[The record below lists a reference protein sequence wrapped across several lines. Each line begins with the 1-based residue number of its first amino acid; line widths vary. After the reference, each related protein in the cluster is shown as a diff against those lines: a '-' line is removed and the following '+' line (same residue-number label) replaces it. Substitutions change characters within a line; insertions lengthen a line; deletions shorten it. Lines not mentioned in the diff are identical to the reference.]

1 MAIESINL
9 GTAPND
15 GTGDDLRSGG
25 NKVNKNFE
33 EVLTFTG
40 GAQYIDDFYTASNP
54 LVITSGNTAKL
65 TCNNATV
72 IDGNVESN
80 PLIIQEGSRVK
91 LTCDNDTVIDGNVP
105 PEFSDTMWNPNTNK
119 LVAVN
124 DKDRFITEIRFK
136 AKNSVLS
143 GFFDIEI
150 DIGGTQNVISKQ
162 SEVFTKSANNEQS
175 FKTVFVY
182 FTGATFIENGGDI
195 FITALNGDM
204 SIYDIKILPT
214 RIHKG
219 Y

>member
-1 MAIESINL
+1 MAIQNINL
-9 GTAPND
+9 GTTPND

-25 NKVNKNFE
+25 NKINKNFE

-40 GAQYIDDFYTASNP
+40 GAQYIDDLY
-54 LVITSGNTAKL
+54 K
-65 TCNNATV
+65 
-72 IDGNVESN
+72 ESS

-105 PEFSDTMWNPNTNK
+105 PEFSGTMWNPNTNK

-182 FTGATFIENGGDI
+182 FTGATFIQNGGDI

-204 SIYDIKILPT
+204 SIYDIEIVPT
-214 RIHKG
+214 RIHRG
-219 Y
+219 R

>member
-72 IDGNVESN
+72 IDGNV
-80 PLIIQEGSRVK
+80 
-91 LTCDNDTVIDGNVP
+91 P
-105 PEFSDTMWNPNTNK
+105 PEFSNGMWDPTINR

-136 AKNSVLS
+136 AECSVNNGHFRIDLNIDGSLGVINSYTNVFAKSSGIVQLFKNDFILYS
-143 GFFDIEI
+143 G
-150 DIGGTQNVISKQ
+150 S
-162 SEVFTKSANNEQS
+162 
-175 FKTVFVY
+175 
-182 FTGATFIENGGDI
+182 TFIQNGCEILITAENGDLEI
-195 FITALNGDM
+195 F
-204 SIYDIKILPT
+204 DIKILPT

>member
-40 GAQYIDDFYTASNP
+40 GAQYIDDFY
-54 LVITSGNTAKL
+54 K
-65 TCNNATV
+65 
-72 IDGNVESN
+72 ESN